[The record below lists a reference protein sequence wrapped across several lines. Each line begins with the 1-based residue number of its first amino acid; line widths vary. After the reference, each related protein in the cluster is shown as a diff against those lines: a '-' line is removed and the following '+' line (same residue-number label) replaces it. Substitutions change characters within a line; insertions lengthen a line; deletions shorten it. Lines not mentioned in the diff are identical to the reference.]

1 MGRQMDEDQSPSGF
15 GLFAVSC
22 RFVLV
27 DSRLSSPSKAPR
39 GGSVIKNA
47 KTAAHTDRDRMARFC
62 GELISFFF
70 VVNSTCRVC
79 C

>member
-27 DSRLSSPSKAPR
+27 DSRLSSPSKAP
-39 GGSVIKNA
+39 GGGGYHYYLRKQQRIRIGTEWRASAV
-47 KTAAHTDRDRMARFC
+47 
-62 GELISFFF
+62 S
-70 VVNSTCRVC
+70 
-79 C
+79 

>member
-27 DSRLSSPSKAPR
+27 DSRLSSPSKAP
-39 GGSVIKNA
+39 GGGGYHYLRKQQRIRIGTEWRASAV
-47 KTAAHTDRDRMARFC
+47 
-62 GELISFFF
+62 S
-70 VVNSTCRVC
+70 
-79 C
+79 